1 MWKGVIGIFPLALG
15 AAAYGFAFGVVAAQL
30 GFPWWGVGLMSGLVH
45 AGSSQMIAVERFG
58 SDGLI
63 IGAVIAGAAL
73 NLRYLGIIASL
84 SEVLREASWPV
95 RLFAIH
101 VTGDENWALTMAT
114 RKKDSTTDHR
124 FLIGSGL
131 VMISMWTLSTAI
143 GALVGET
150 VPNLENYGVGFAFTA
165 AFVAMAY
172 SLYRGA
178 NDLLPFFIS
187 FAATLLGSR
196 LGLDSAFAIIL
207 GALAGLSTT
216 AMFGYRLSMDD

>member
-1 MWKGVIGIFPLALG
+1 MWKGIIGIFPLALG

-58 SDGLI
+58 SDSFV

-150 VPNLENYGVGFAFTA
+150 VPNLESYGVGFAFTA
-165 AFVAMAY
+165 AFITMTY

-178 NDLLPFFIS
+178 SDLLPFFIS
-187 FAATLLGSR
+187 FAVTLLGSR

-216 AMFGYRLSMDD
+216 AICEFRLSTDD

>member
-58 SDGLI
+58 SDALVM
-63 IGAVIAGAAL
+63 GAVIAGTAL

-84 SEVLREASWPV
+84 SEVLRDASWPV

-114 RKKDSTTDHR
+114 RGKDKTTDHR

-143 GALVGET
+143 GALIGQS
-150 VPNLENYGVGFAFTA
+150 VPNLEDYGVGFAFTA
-165 AFVAMAY
+165 AFVAMTY

-178 NDLLPFFIS
+178 SDLLPLFVS
-187 FAATLLGSR
+187 FAVTLGGSR
-196 LGLDSAFAIIL
+196 LGLESAFAIIL
-207 GALAGLSTT
+207 GASIGLSTT
-216 AMFGYRLSMDD
+216 AILDYRFSKND